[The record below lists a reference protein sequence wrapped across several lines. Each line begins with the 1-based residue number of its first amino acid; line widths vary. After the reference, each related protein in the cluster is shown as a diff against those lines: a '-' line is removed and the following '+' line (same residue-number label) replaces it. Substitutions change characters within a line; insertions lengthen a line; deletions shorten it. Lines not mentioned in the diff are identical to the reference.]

1 MEVHMLTE
9 TLEKLRIDEHTFFRI
24 AHQAR
29 FGHMPN
35 LQRDV
40 IEYKVAGIVP
50 VYVTWYLSHIKEKKH
65 DL

>member
-1 MEVHMLTE
+1 MLQE
-9 TLEKLRIDEHTFFRI
+9 TLERLRIDERTFFRI

-29 FGHMPN
+29 FGHMPD

-50 VYVTWYLSHIKEKKH
+50 VYVTWYLNQIKEKENAVQKV
-65 DL
+65 